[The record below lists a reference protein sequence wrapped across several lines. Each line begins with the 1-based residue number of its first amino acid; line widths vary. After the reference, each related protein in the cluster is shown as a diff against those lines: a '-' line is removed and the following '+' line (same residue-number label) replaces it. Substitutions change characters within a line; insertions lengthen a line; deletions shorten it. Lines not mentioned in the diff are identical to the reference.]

1 MTTREWHELI
11 RPVLPHASGDT
22 EVPEI
27 CVVRFEGSGRTVYA
41 VASDRYTLAAT
52 RLVLES
58 PAGDDFAVHVDKA
71 DAAASLK
78 LFAHGKDFDPKL
90 RITVDKVPV
99 PVNDRGDTVRS
110 LGVAIESDDGTRL
123 VVRDRPGG
131 LGGWRKNLGALVN
144 RPLAPAA
151 DRLLLMPGQLGRW
164 AAAAT
169 KGERLTVLAGPDM
182 GDPVLI
188 LAEEHFAGMWM
199 PANHI
204 DGDSEDLLA
213 DLPWRREL
221 APDRSAEFDPA
232 TGERIV
238 NAVADLARDSGLMVT
253 ADGNGAPVI
262 HVPAGAD
269 PGALFGAAGEVTGK

>member
-1 MTTREWHELI
+1 MTTRQWHELI
-11 RPVLPHASGDT
+11 RPVLPHASGDS

-27 CVVRFEGSGRTVYA
+27 CVVRFEGTGGIVYA
-41 VASDRYTLAAT
+41 AATDRYTLAAT
-52 RLVLES
+52 RLVLDS
-58 PAGDDFAVHVDKA
+58 PAGEPFAVHIDKG

-78 LFAHGKDFDPKL
+78 LFAHGKDSDPKL

-99 PVNDRGDTVRS
+99 PVNDRGDTIRS

-123 VVRDRPGG
+123 VIRDRPGA
-131 LGGWRKNLGALVN
+131 LGGWRKTLGALVN
-144 RPLAPAA
+144 RDLAPAA

-182 GDPVLI
+182 GDPILI
-188 LAEEHFAGMWM
+188 LAEDHFADAWM

-213 DLPWRREL
+213 GLPWRREL
-221 APDRSAEFDPA
+221 APDRSAEFDPS
-232 TGERIV
+232 TGER
-238 NAVADLARDSGLMVT
+238 LA
-253 ADGNGAPVI
+253 P
-262 HVPAGAD
+262 
-269 PGALFGAAGEVTGK
+269 AGEVRADA